1 MEQHEI
7 ELLEKHVAHDEELNT
22 LWEEHL
28 LYERQLEKLE
38 SKPFLS
44 PADEKVVKE
53 IKKKKLAG
61 KTKIQKILDRY
72 RNMEA
77 GK

>member
-1 MEQHEI
+1 MEANEL
-7 ELLEKHVAHDEELNT
+7 ELLEKISEQDVELKA

-38 SKPFLS
+38 NKPYLNPQEQS
-44 PADEKVVKE
+44 VVRE
-53 IKKKKLAG
+53 IKKKKLNG

-72 RNMEA
+72 KTMEE
-77 GK
+77 